1 MKIDRRSLAK
11 TVTWRLVAT
20 STTILVAFIFT
31 GSVVISLEI
40 GSVEMILKLVF
51 YYFHERTWDK
61 VGIEREES
69 VVSPQSL

>member
-51 YYFHERTWDK
+51 YYLHERSWDR
-61 VGIEREES
+61 VGIVTETEEI
-69 VVSPQSL
+69 VMN